1 MNQRYSADT
10 GAVLL
15 LLLLTLI
22 AQWELLVG
30 GTVLAQDT
38 ATFFYP
44 MYTFL
49 GESLRSGNIPMWNPY
64 QMSGT
69 PFAADPQSGW
79 MYLPA
84 MGFFAV
90 LPVALAAKAIMV
102 FHLFLAGVGAY
113 ALARALGM
121 PVSAALLSGVAYEFT
136 GYLYDRNTC
145 CFAYMV
151 AAWLPFPVLFVELAM
166 RSRGRT
172 EKILWLALAGFAVS
186 QILAIWLGQG
196 SYYALLVLGGYLA
209 YRALIAPANPAA
221 GLRVRMAALTLHG
234 VAVLV
239 FGLGL
244 AAAGLLPRFEYNA
257 VSNLPGGY
265 PATPAYR
272 FGDWSTRDW
281 AELLRRTNMYAG
293 GATLALASLSPFV
306 TRLRYGTP
314 YWTTLALGSLV
325 LTTQGPTPLHWVLY
339 HALPGFARMHPRH
352 PEARVI
358 MVFYLCAA
366 ILAGATW
373 SSLRLRRRSIA
384 LVAPLPALIVLA
396 LWLQGVPVPLP
407 TAIAATLA
415 SVLVVAYRLSPRRHA
430 LAAALILL
438 VFVDLLDNARSFAAL
453 RADFDSAFA
462 LRTVDVEAY
471 YEPTKAGR
479 FLLSRSGKEPFRVF
493 GYDVRLNNRQ
503 PPGRPYWDDPL
514 EAELVLNNRAMALGL
529 QNIQGYFPAHLARYQ
544 QYMRA
549 LNGRSQG
556 YHHES
561 VLDKGLASPLLDL
574 LNVRYILI
582 PRPTP
587 PYLEQLAGTHPA
599 VYEGDRVSVRENRDA
614 LPRAW
619 IVHSARQVAPGEA
632 PKLLA
637 SGNIDPRRTALIE
650 ASPPPLAQSPDSAA
664 GKVSITEYRADRMRL
679 RTTASAPGLLV
690 LSEVYYPAW
699 KAYVD
704 GNPTRLYAANHIL
717 RAVTVPAGEHEFEL
731 RYESTAL
738 RWGLIISGSFYCL
751 LLALLVLAGRRALS
765 GAKGE

>member
-1 MNQRYSADT
+1 MSQRYSADT
-10 GAVLL
+10 AAVLL

-22 AQWELLVG
+22 AQSNLLIG
-30 GTVLAQDT
+30 GTVIAQDT

-49 GESLRSGNIPMWNPY
+49 GESLRSGEIPVWNAY

-84 MGFFAV
+84 MVFFAV
-90 LPVALAAKAIMV
+90 LPVALAAKALMV

-121 PVSAALLSGVAYEFT
+121 PVSAALLSGIAYEFT

-151 AAWLPFPVLFVELAM
+151 AAWLPFPVQFAELAL

-172 EKILWLALAGFAVS
+172 EKVLWWALAGFAVS
-186 QILAIWLGQG
+186 QVLAIWLGQG
-196 SYYALLVLGGYLA
+196 SYYALLVLGGYVA
-209 YRALIAPANPAA
+209 YRSLISPADRTAGFPARLSALA
-221 GLRVRMAALTLHG
+221 LHG
-234 VAVLV
+234 IAVLT

-244 AAAGLLPRFEYNA
+244 AAAGLLPRLDYNA
-257 VSNLPGGY
+257 VSNLAGGY

-272 FGDWSTRDW
+272 FGDWSARDW
-281 AELLRRTNMYAG
+281 AELLGRTNMYAG
-293 GATLALASLSPFV
+293 GATLALAIVAPFV
-306 TRLRYGTP
+306 ARLRYGTP
-314 YWTTLALGSLV
+314 YWTALALGSLV
-325 LTTQGPTPLHWVLY
+325 LTGQGPTPLHWVLY
-339 HALPGFARMHPRH
+339 HVLPGFARIHPRH

-373 SSLRLRRRSIA
+373 SSLRPRRRSIT
-384 LVAPLPALIVLA
+384 LVALLPALIALA
-396 LWLQGVPVPLP
+396 LWLRGVPVPML
-407 TAIAATLA
+407 TALAAILA
-415 SVLVVAYRLSPRRHA
+415 SLLVAAYGLRLRRHA
-430 LAAALILL
+430 LTAVLILL
-438 VFVDLLDNARSFAAL
+438 MFVDLLVNARSFAAL
-453 RADFDSAFA
+453 REDFDSAFA
-462 LRTVDVEAY
+462 LRKVDIEAY
-471 YEPTKAGR
+471 YEPTQAGR
-479 FLLSRSGKEPFRVF
+479 FLLSGSGKGPFRVF

-503 PPGRPYWDDPL
+503 PPGLPYWDDPL
-514 EAELVLNNRAMALGL
+514 EAELVLNNRAMSLGL

-561 VLDKGLASPLLDL
+561 VLDEGLTSPLLDV

-587 PYLEQLAGTHPA
+587 PYLEQLAGAHPA
-599 VYEGDRVSVRENRDA
+599 VYEDGRVSVVENRDA

-619 IVHSARQVAPGEA
+619 IVHSAQQVAPGEA

-637 SGNIDPRRTALIE
+637 SGSIDPRRTALIE
-650 ASPPPLAQSPDSAA
+650 AAPPPLAQPADSVA

-679 RTTASAPGLLV
+679 RTSTSAPGLLV
-690 LSEVYYPAW
+690 LSEMHYPAW

-704 GNPTRLYAANHIL
+704 GNPAQLYVANHVL
-717 RAVTVPAGEHEFEL
+717 RAVAVPAGNHEVEL

-738 RWGLIISGSFYCL
+738 RWGLIISGTFYCL